1 MRNLFTIDLKDYSD
15 TDFVYKRPSSRAI
28 IIKNGKI
35 ALVYREK
42 KNDYSFPKGHLEE
55 GETPSQCAIREIYEE
70 SNVIVDNAKLIS
82 ISTWNYDDD
91 EIYVYV
97 STLPDD
103 FDLSAYPLKIDEGII
118 DFKEIDWVFNLK
130 NFGVIE
136 DLRVFLN
143 DIKED
148 QCNNYHLVY
157 NDSKLV
163 EYIKK

>member
-1 MRNLFTIDLKDYSD
+1 MAIVTLCFVKKDNKILMINRNK
-15 TDFVYKRPSSRAI
+15 PPCMGMW
-28 IIKNGKI
+28 N
-35 ALVYREK
+35 ALG
-42 KNDYSFPKGHLEE
+42 GHKEENETALE
-55 GETPSQCAIREIYEE
+55 CAIREIKEE

-118 DFKEIDWVFNLK
+118 DFKEIDWVLNLK

>member
-1 MRNLFTIDLKDYSD
+1 MAIVTLCFVKKDNKILMINRNKPPFMGMW
-15 TDFVYKRPSSRAI
+15 
-28 IIKNGKI
+28 N
-35 ALVYREK
+35 ALG
-42 KNDYSFPKGHLEE
+42 GHKEENETALE
-55 GETPSQCAIREIYEE
+55 CAIREIKEE

-118 DFKEIDWVFNLK
+118 DFKEIDWVLNLK

-157 NDSKLV
+157 NDSKLI

>member
-1 MRNLFTIDLKDYSD
+1 MAIVTLCFVKKDNKILMINRNKPPFMGMW
-15 TDFVYKRPSSRAI
+15 
-28 IIKNGKI
+28 N
-35 ALVYREK
+35 ALG
-42 KNDYSFPKGHLEE
+42 GHKEDNETALE
-55 GETPSQCAIREIYEE
+55 CAIREIKEE

-118 DFKEIDWVFNLK
+118 DFKEIDWVLNLK

-157 NDSKLV
+157 NDSKLI

>member
-1 MRNLFTIDLKDYSD
+1 MAIVTLCFVKKDNKILMINRNKPPFMGMW
-15 TDFVYKRPSSRAI
+15 
-28 IIKNGKI
+28 N
-35 ALVYREK
+35 ALG
-42 KNDYSFPKGHLEE
+42 GHKEENETALE
-55 GETPSQCAIREIYEE
+55 CAIREIKEE

-118 DFKEIDWVFNLK
+118 DFKEIDWVLNLK

-143 DIKED
+143 DIKDD

>member
-1 MRNLFTIDLKDYSD
+1 MAIVTLCFVKKDNKILMINRNKPPFMGMW
-15 TDFVYKRPSSRAI
+15 
-28 IIKNGKI
+28 N
-35 ALVYREK
+35 ALG
-42 KNDYSFPKGHLEE
+42 GHKEENETALE
-55 GETPSQCAIREIYEE
+55 CAIREIKEE
-70 SNVIVDNAKLIS
+70 STVIVDNAKLIS

-118 DFKEIDWVFNLK
+118 DFKEIDWVLNLK